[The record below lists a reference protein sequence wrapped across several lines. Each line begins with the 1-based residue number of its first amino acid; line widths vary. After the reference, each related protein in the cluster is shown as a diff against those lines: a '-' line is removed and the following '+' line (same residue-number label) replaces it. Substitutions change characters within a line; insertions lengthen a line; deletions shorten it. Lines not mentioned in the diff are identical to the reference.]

1 MRPSSLLVALG
12 ALGAVAARSR
22 SEYDNLRIVDN
33 FSKQFLWPNSKKQ
46 ADAINSTLFSEDVHG
61 TVDATTNFD
70 GRELNTEYMFGL
82 FGHLDTTG
90 PSFLGIPKNYTVT
103 ALLVENDNVAASVVF
118 DFEYPYINR
127 TFPLELITFFTLND
141 QQQITEYT
149 TTFRRWPWASEVIL
163 PLQVPAMAEWIG
175 LDKWDNDTQVWA
187 QYYAN
192 QTCTG
197 AQNYCYG
204 DNKQYDSFDHWMS
217 HLLDTKEIGD
227 MWHLGGDNIACR
239 FLHVGML
246 ELRPEIHCDH
256 VGPSGGDMC
265 IKRDYFEVV
274 TADHFPHG
282 FIGPLTP
289 NEENK
294 PYIGHIKMTGSSHVN
309 SGIEI
314 LMERENQASWDTT
327 LYAANGVYLF
337 VAIIIAAKLL
347 EAILTARDPSLVE
360 DSDELSLRQ
369 EKRKHR
375 TVLAILT
382 LVIGAI
388 AFILEFAAIP
398 AVFGDETLV
407 AVQRV
412 RFAALLITT
421 LYLFELS
428 YGFRLRPIETFY
440 KLATIFVLTAS
451 VTAFQYSLRPIYLVA
466 TLSLLF
472 VATTKGLLCASY
484 LAEYYAEGRAHGLY
498 KWTWIQI
505 AVFDVFG
512 LGLIIYYAIAGHAFV
527 YVAFHF
533 VFDIIFWI
541 GVALFV
547 YCEFLVWQFCY
558 DRCQELARK
567 GHVAL
572 PTSTSEEDL
581 NATVA

>member
-1 MRPSSLLVALG
+1 MRLSSVLVALG

-22 SEYDNLRIVDN
+22 SEFDNLRIIDN

-46 ADAINSTLFSEDVHG
+46 ADSINSTLLSENVHG
-61 TVDATTNFD
+61 TIDATTNFD
-70 GRELNTEYMFGL
+70 GRELNTEYLFGL

-90 PSFLGIPKNYTVT
+90 PSFLGIPKNFTVN
-103 ALLVENDNVAASVVF
+103 ALLVENDNVAASVIF

-127 TFPLELITFFTLND
+127 TFPLELVTFFTVND
-141 QQQITEYT
+141 QDEITEYT

-175 LDKWDNDTQVWA
+175 LKKWDNDSQVFA

-197 AQNYCYG
+197 AQKYCYG
-204 DNKQYDSFDHWMS
+204 DNQQYDSFDHCMS

-227 MWHLGGDNIACR
+227 MWHLGGDNMACR

-246 ELRPEIHCDH
+246 EARPEIHCDH

-265 IKRDYFEVV
+265 IKRDYNDVV
-274 TADHFPHG
+274 TNNHFEHG

-289 NEENK
+289 NKDNK
-294 PYIGHIKMTGSSHVN
+294 PYIGHLKMTGSSHLN

-314 LMERENQASWDTT
+314 LMERENQASWDSTMF
-327 LYAANGVYLF
+327 AANGVYLF
-337 VAIIIAAKLL
+337 VAIIIAAKLI
-347 EAILTARDPSLVE
+347 EAAITSADPSLADIQEV
-360 DSDELSLRQ
+360 DDLSLRE
-369 EKRKHR
+369 EKKKHR
-375 TVLAILT
+375 VVLAILT
-382 LVIGAI
+382 LIIGAI
-388 AFILEFAAIP
+388 AFVLEFAAIP

-428 YGFRLRPIETFY
+428 YGFYLRPIETFY

-484 LAEYYAEGRAHGLY
+484 LAEHYAEGRAHGLY

-505 AVFDVFG
+505 AIFDVFG
-512 LGLIIYYAIAGHAFV
+512 LAIIIYYAIAGHRFV
-527 YVAFHF
+527 YVAFSI
-533 VFDIIFWI
+533 VFDVIFWI
-541 GVALFV
+541 GVVAFV
-547 YCEFLVWQFCY
+547 YMEFLVWQWCY
-558 DRCQELARK
+558 NRCNELARK
-567 GHVAL
+567 GLVAL
-572 PTSTSEEDL
+572 PTSEEE
-581 NATVA
+581 AETAA